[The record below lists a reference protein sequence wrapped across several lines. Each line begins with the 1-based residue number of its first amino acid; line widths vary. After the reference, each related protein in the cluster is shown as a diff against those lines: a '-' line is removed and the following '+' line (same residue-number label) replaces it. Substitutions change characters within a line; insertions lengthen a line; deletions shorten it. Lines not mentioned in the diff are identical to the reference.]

1 MPHITYVEEFT
12 KELKEIPHSMKYSI
26 DPRSNPA
33 LENEPMN
40 FAANKPHSGIN
51 C

>member
-1 MPHITYVEEFT
+1 MPLITYVEEFT
-12 KELKEIPHSMKYSI
+12 KALIEITHSMKYSNE
-26 DPRSNPA
+26 PRSNPA

>member
-1 MPHITYVEEFT
+1 MPFITYVEEFT
-12 KELKEIPHSMKYSI
+12 KALIEIPQSMKYSNE
-26 DPRSNPA
+26 PRSNPA
-33 LENEPMN
+33 IEYEPMN